1 MLTFVFFLID
11 RRNQFAWVSKTSGAQ
26 FVHINLVQSNTCKDI
41 FEYILANSHLNV
53 WYVSKNSID
62 KIIVTLIWE
71 NVFNDFMNLELN
83 KYCYLLKKIKIIF
96 FFFSIDRRNQ
106 FIWATWNLDAH
117 FVQKNLEQSN
127 TCNII
132 FEYILVKSHSNVFCA
147 TKNLLKNQVVICILE
162 LFIKKW
168 IHEFKV
174 E

>member
-71 NVFNDFMNLELN
+71 NVFNNFMNLELN

-96 FFFSIDRRNQ
+96 FFLFN
-106 FIWATWNLDAH
+106 W
-117 FVQKNLEQSN
+117 QKEPIHLSYMEFGCPFCPKKSGTKQHMQYHIRIH
-127 TCNII
+127 TGEKPFKCFLCNKK
-132 FEYILVKSHSNVFCA
+132 FTQKSSCDLHIRTVHQKMNS
-147 TKNLLKNQVVICILE
+147 
-162 LFIKKW
+162 W
-168 IHEFKV
+168 I
-174 E
+174 